1 MNSSRRRRVVCGM
14 SGGVDSSATAALLLE
29 QGYEVIGI
37 TLKLWPQDCVNRA
50 EDKCCGPQAVTDA
63 RAVCHQLG
71 IPYYLID
78 EAAEFQKHVI
88 QYFADEY
95 RASRTPNP
103 CVMCNQNLKFG
114 RLINRADQLGADF
127 IATGHF
133 ARVERPLTSL
143 RSEATARQATP
154 ISMNPGTSNQPS
166 LRSYGSAGIEHR
178 TSNIECGQKTENEPL
193 TPALSPFGG
202 EREKAAAGRAAAR
215 PYRVQGF
222 NAQILRGNHSPSD
235 GERVSPAGSGRYL
248 LKRGRDLKKDQSYF
262 LFSLRQD
269 QLARALFPLGE
280 KTKSDTRAVARH
292 CQLKTADKE
301 ESMEICFVP
310 DNDYGGFLQQAN
322 LVRKHRGEITDLHG
336 HVLGHHDGIEF
347 YTIGQRRG
355 LGITTPKPVYVVELD
370 ADRNRVVV
378 GDETALDRDEFTA
391 TQCNWI
397 PFDQPAGPMEVTTK
411 IRYNHPGTPAT
422 VTPSGNGTVRVKL
435 HSPQRAIT
443 PGQAAVFYQD
453 DLVLGGGWIAR

>member
-1 MNSSRRRRVVCGM
+1 M

-29 QGYEVIGI
+29 QGFEVIGI

-63 RAVCHQLG
+63 RAVCHKLD

-95 RASRTPNP
+95 KAGRTPNP

-114 RLINRADQLGADF
+114 RLIDRASQLGADY

-133 ARVERPLTSL
+133 ARIERVP
-143 RSEATARQATP
+143 
-154 ISMNPGTSNQPS
+154 NPTVGTSRCDV
-166 LRSYGSAGIEHR
+166 LARETADEIE
-178 TSNIECGQKTENEPL
+178 TVAPL
-193 TPALSPFGG
+193 N
-202 EREKAAAGRAAAR
+202 AAR
-215 PYRVQGF
+215 T
-222 NAQILRGNHSPSD
+222 AQLA
-235 GERVSPAGSGRYL
+235 VPATERYL

-269 QLARALFPLGE
+269 QLARSIFPLGE
-280 KTKSDTRAVARH
+280 KTKSDTREVARH
-292 CQLKTADKE
+292 CKLKTADKE

-310 DNDYGGFLQQAN
+310 DNNYGGFLQQAN
-322 LVRKHRGEITDLHG
+322 LAQKHCGEIVDLHG
-336 HVLGHHDGIEF
+336 NVLGNHDGIEF

-370 ADRNRVVV
+370 AENNRVVV
-378 GDETALDRDEFTA
+378 GDDSALDRDEFTA
-391 TQCNWI
+391 MNCNWI
-397 PFDQPAGPMEVTTK
+397 PFEKLTGPIEVTTK

-422 VTPSGNGTVRVKL
+422 VTPTSDGSVKVKL
-435 HSPQRAIT
+435 HCAQRAIT

-453 DLVLGGGWIAR
+453 DLVVGGGWITK

>member
-1 MNSSRRRRVVCGM
+1 VVAPKRQRVVCGM

-63 RAVCHQLG
+63 RAVCDKLD

-95 RASRTPNP
+95 KAGRTPNP

-114 RLINRADQLGADF
+114 RLIDRADQLGAEF
-127 IATGHF
+127 VATGHF
-133 ARVERPLTSL
+133 ARVEKVVGQASSL
-143 RSEATARQATP
+143 SP
-154 ISMNPGTSNQPS
+154 ISENRDRQDACPT
-166 LRSYGSAGIEHR
+166 
-178 TSNIECGQKTENEPL
+178 NI
-193 TPALSPFGG
+193 
-202 EREKAAAGRAAAR
+202 
-215 PYRVQGF
+215 
-222 NAQILRGNHSPSD
+222 
-235 GERVSPAGSGRYL
+235 RYL
-248 LKRGRDLKKDQSYF
+248 LKRGRDLRKDQSYF

-269 QLARALFPLGE
+269 QLARAIFPLGE
-280 KTKSDTRAVARH
+280 KTKSDTREVARQ
-292 CQLKTADKE
+292 CNLKTADKE

-310 DNDYGGFLQQAN
+310 DNNYGGFLQQAN
-322 LVRKHRGEITDLHG
+322 LVQKHRGEIADVHG

-347 YTIGQRRG
+347 YTIGQRKG

-370 ADRNRVVV
+370 VENNRVVV
-378 GDETALDRDEFTA
+378 GDDSALDRDEFIA
-391 TQCNWI
+391 TNCNWH
-397 PFDQPAGPMEVTTK
+397 PFDKLTEPIEVTAK

-422 VTPSGNGTVRVKL
+422 VTPLENNSVRVKL
-435 HSPQRAIT
+435 HTPQRAIT
-443 PGQAAVFYQD
+443 PGQAAVFYHD
-453 DLVLGGGWIAR
+453 DLVVGGGWICR

>member
-1 MNSSRRRRVVCGM
+1 M

-29 QGYEVIGI
+29 QGYDVIGI

-63 RAVCHQLG
+63 RSVCDKLG

-95 RASRTPNP
+95 KAGRTPNP

-114 RLINRADQLGADF
+114 RLIDRAAQLGADY

-133 ARVERPLTSL
+133 ARIEKIVEQCFQPVQNGSNRQDA
-143 RSEATARQATP
+143 RST
-154 ISMNPGTSNQPS
+154 
-166 LRSYGSAGIEHR
+166 
-178 TSNIECGQKTENEPL
+178 K
-193 TPALSPFGG
+193 
-202 EREKAAAGRAAAR
+202 
-215 PYRVQGF
+215 V
-222 NAQILRGNHSPSD
+222 
-235 GERVSPAGSGRYL
+235 RYL
-248 LKRGRDLKKDQSYF
+248 LKRGRDLRKDQSYF

-269 QLARALFPLGE
+269 QLARAMFPLGE

-292 CQLKTADKE
+292 CNLKTADKE

-310 DNDYGGFLQQAN
+310 DNDYGSFLQQAH
-322 LVRKHRGEITDLHG
+322 LAQKHRGDIVDLQG
-336 HVLGHHDGIEF
+336 RVLGHHDGIEF

-355 LGITTPKPVYVVELD
+355 LRITTPEPVYVIELD
-370 ADRNRVVV
+370 AENNRVIV
-378 GDETALDRDEFTA
+378 GDGSALDRNEFA
-391 TQCNWI
+391 ASHCNWI
-397 PFDQPAGPMEVTTK
+397 PFDKLAEPIEVTAK
-411 IRYNHPGTPAT
+411 IRCNHPGTPAT
-422 VTPSGNGTVRVKL
+422 VTPTVNGSVSVKL

-453 DLVLGGGWIAR
+453 DLVVGGGWIAR

>member
-1 MNSSRRRRVVCGM
+1 VNSQKRQRVVCGM

-63 RAVCHQLG
+63 RAVCHKLD

-95 RASRTPNP
+95 KAGRTPNP

-114 RLINRADQLGADF
+114 RLIDRADQLGAEF
-127 IATGHF
+127 VATGHF
-133 ARVERPLTSL
+133 ARVEKVVGQASSL
-143 RSEATARQATP
+143 SP
-154 ISMNPGTSNQPS
+154 ISENRDRQDACPT
-166 LRSYGSAGIEHR
+166 
-178 TSNIECGQKTENEPL
+178 NI
-193 TPALSPFGG
+193 
-202 EREKAAAGRAAAR
+202 
-215 PYRVQGF
+215 
-222 NAQILRGNHSPSD
+222 
-235 GERVSPAGSGRYL
+235 RYL
-248 LKRGRDLKKDQSYF
+248 LKRGRDLRKDQSYF

-269 QLARALFPLGE
+269 QLARAIFPLGE
-280 KTKSDTRAVARH
+280 KTKSDTREVARQ
-292 CQLKTADKE
+292 CNLKTADKE

-310 DNDYGGFLQQAN
+310 DNNYGGFLQQAN
-322 LVRKHRGEITDLHG
+322 LVQKHRGEIADVHG

-347 YTIGQRRG
+347 YTIGQRKG

-370 ADRNRVVV
+370 VENNRVVV
-378 GDETALDRDEFTA
+378 GDDSALDRDEFIA
-391 TQCNWI
+391 TNCNWH
-397 PFDQPAGPMEVTTK
+397 PFDKLTEPIEVTAK

-422 VTPSGNGTVRVKL
+422 VTPLENNSVRVKL
-435 HSPQRAIT
+435 HTPQRAIT
-443 PGQAAVFYQD
+443 PGQAAVFYHD
-453 DLVLGGGWIAR
+453 DLVVGGGWICR